1 MHKSMTLKNLDSF
14 ARLNGGYALIV
25 KKSSIRLFGNRFRD
39 IVGDVR
45 MSDVSPHICVLC
57 EVSQLDEDQWGVWC
71 PQCRR
76 ALYLKWA

>member
-45 MSDVSPHICVLC
+45 MSDVSPHICVFC
-57 EVSQLDEDQWGVWC
+57 ETTNVDENKVGVWC
-71 PQCRR
+71 RHCRHPI
-76 ALYLKWA
+76 LLKWA